1 MTETMRAV
9 VLHEHGEIDGL
20 TLEENHPRPQA
31 TPGFAVVKVRAT
43 SLNYHDIFTVK
54 GMPGIT
60 VPMPIVPGLDVVGE
74 VSELG
79 EGVTGWNVGD
89 RVLVNPLRETGEL
102 MGEMVDGGLAQ
113 YALVAAEQL
122 IAIPDAVTFEQAA
135 ALPVAYGTAHRMV
148 VGKGKVSAGDRV
160 LVLGAS
166 GGVGTAA
173 VLLAK
178 QLGAW
183 VVAAVGS
190 EEKAQ
195 RMRELGA
202 DDVINYKEQDFYA
215 WTKEHLGKPNRFT
228 SDTGFDVIVNFTG
241 GDTWKPTLK
250 STALG
255 GRILVCGATAGFD
268 PVEDLRYIWT
278 FELQIIGSNGFGRE
292 DFVAL
297 LDDVAAGKLA
307 PVVDEV
313 LPLDRAAEGLAKV
326 RDRGVVGKVV
336 VDPWLE
342 SGQESA
348 AGTQANQEPAAATT
362 PATA

>member
-1 MTETMRAV
+1 MTRSMKAL
-9 VLHEHGEIDGL
+9 VLSEHGEIEGL
-20 TLEENHPRPQA
+20 TLTEDHPRPEVG
-31 TPGFAVVKVRAT
+31 PGLAVVKVRAT
-43 SLNYHDIFTVK
+43 SLNYHDIFTVR

-60 VPMPIVPGLDVVGE
+60 VPLPIVPGLDVVGE
-74 VSELG
+74 IEELG
-79 EGVTGWNVGD
+79 EGVTGWSVGD

-113 YALVAAEQL
+113 YSLVTADQL
-122 IAIPDAVTFEQAA
+122 VAIPDGVSFPQAA
-135 ALPVAYGTAHRMV
+135 ALPVAYGTAHRMI
-148 VGKGKVSAGDRV
+148 VGKDAVKAGDRV

-166 GGVGTAA
+166 GGVGTAS

-178 QLGAW
+178 KLGAW

-190 EEKAQ
+190 EEKAA

-202 DDVINYKEQDFYA
+202 DDVINYREQDFYS
-215 WTKEHLGKPNRFT
+215 WTKEHLGKPNRFN
-228 SDTGFDVIVNFTG
+228 SDTGFDVVVNFTG

-250 STALG
+250 SVALG
-255 GRILVCGATAGFD
+255 GKILVCGATAGFD

-278 FELQIIGSNGFGRE
+278 FELQIIGSNGFARP

-297 LDDVAAGKLA
+297 LDDVASGRLD

-313 LPLDRAAEGLAKV
+313 LPLDRAAEGLARV

-342 SGQESA
+342 TE
-348 AGTQANQEPAAATT
+348 
-362 PATA
+362 